1 MEQITNIDRIIV
13 ITFPLLPFVVYGI
26 AYEVNYLLEKFKI

>member
-13 ITFPLLPFVVYGI
+13 ITFPLLQFVIYGI
-26 AYEVNYLLEKFKI
+26 AYIVNYVLEKFKI